1 VWPDW
6 AKFQHLGNIFW
17 RWAHFC
23 LKNIAQRIWVQFFSK
38 ILDLGGFFVSKFQ
51 YFDQKILWEK
61 VLIY

>member
-1 VWPDW
+1 V
-6 AKFQHLGNIFW
+6 ARLGKISALGQYFL
-17 RWAHFC
+17 ALGAF
-23 LKNIAQRIWVQFFSK
+23 LSKNIAQRIWVQFFSK